1 MEKLP
6 SLLACSCSRHCDLQE
21 KLNQRGC
28 KTEVLGCKLFCSDCV
43 DDHSC
48 VLYQWAMRWQN
59 SFPAVS
65 LISTTFFFPF
75 LFPLFPISGL
85 IYLSKCYQE
94 AHLCESGIGHHN
106 LLISLIGKAQAPSLT
121 SSVFSYYL
129 TTFQNYL
136 WIYANLNIADHF
148 HTSRA
153 NVCFQVIFV
162 YHEVV

>member
-1 MEKLP
+1 MGNVMTELFP
-6 SLLACSCSRHCDLQE
+6 SS
-21 KLNQRGC
+21 K
-28 KTEVLGCKLFCSDCV
+28 SDIN
-43 DDHSC
+43 
-48 VLYQWAMRWQN
+48 Y
-59 SFPAVS
+59 
-65 LISTTFFFPF
+65 FFFPF

-136 WIYANLNIADHF
+136 
-148 HTSRA
+148 
-153 NVCFQVIFV
+153 
-162 YHEVV
+162 